1 MANVYSFAGKGPS
14 TSGLNSVEELLDE
27 LRAGRMVVVM
37 DDEDRENEGDLLMPA
52 SLVRPEDIN
61 FMARYGRGLIC
72 LTLTRERCRQLRL
85 PLMVSETD
93 RDRRTNFTLSIEAA
107 QGVTTGISAYDRAHT
122 VRTAVAPNAS
132 PEDLRQPGHIFPIMA
147 QPGGVLTRAGHTEA
161 GCDLARLAGFEAA
174 AVIVEIMNDDG
185 TMARRP
191 DLEAFARSHNLK
203 IGTIA
208 ELIRYRLRNE
218 RSVERIS
225 EQPVQTEFGEFR
237 LFLYEDHVH
246 RDVHLALTH
255 GPIGESSVP
264 LVRVHVADTLR
275 DLLGVRGASRAWTLR
290 AAMERIACSGSGVI
304 VILRDH
310 ESPRD
315 LVEAVRALAAGTA
328 TAGVPSGGASSAGA
342 PVAGAA
348 NPQGTFSA
356 SSLPDAPPAGGVLR
370 TYGVGAQILKDLGIR
385 RMRVLSAPRQL
396 QGISAFDLEIE
407 SYVGEDS

>member
-1 MANVYSFAGKGPS
+1 MSKVYPLAGRGASPP
-14 TSGLNSVEELLDE
+14 GLNSVEELLEE
-27 LRAGRMVVVM
+27 LRAGRMVILM
-37 DDEDRENEGDLLMPA
+37 DDEDRENEGDLILPA

-85 PLMVSETD
+85 PLMVSDTD

-122 VRTAVAPNAS
+122 VRTAVKPDAR

-191 DLEAFARSHNLK
+191 DLEAFARSHGLK

-218 RSVERIS
+218 RSVERVS

-246 RDVHLALTH
+246 RDVHLALTR
-255 GPIGESSVP
+255 GRLGESDVP
-264 LVRVHVADTLR
+264 LVRVHITDTLR
-275 DLLGVRGASRAWTLR
+275 DLLGVRGATRAWTLR
-290 AAMERIACSGSGVI
+290 AAMERIAHAGTGVI

-315 LVEAVRALAAGTA
+315 LVDAMQSLAGATGAAAG
-328 TAGVPSGGASSAGA
+328 SASTGA
-342 PVAGAA
+342 PRT
-348 NPQGTFSA
+348 PRS
-356 SSLPDAPPAGGVLR
+356 GGVLR
-370 TYGVGAQILKDLGIR
+370 TYGVGAQILKDLGVR
-385 RMRVLSAPRQL
+385 RMRVLSAPKQL

-407 SYVGEDS
+407 GYVDEEN